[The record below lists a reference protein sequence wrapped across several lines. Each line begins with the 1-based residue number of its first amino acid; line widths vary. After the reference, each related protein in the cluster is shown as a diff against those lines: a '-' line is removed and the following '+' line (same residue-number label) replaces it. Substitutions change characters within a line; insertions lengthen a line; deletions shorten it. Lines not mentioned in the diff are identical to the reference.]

1 MKPTLIYFGTP
12 DFSATVLEKI
22 IQSGEYTVK
31 AVVTNPDAPVG
42 RQQIMTPSPVS
53 QVAQSHHISTLKPV
67 KIDPEFLRE
76 HSDTLQADLYIVFA
90 FGQILPKELIEK
102 PPHGTLNIHT
112 SLLPKYRGTAPVQAA
127 IYNQESQT
135 GPTIM
140 VMDEQMDHGPILA
153 QEPFILDP
161 KDTTETVT
169 QKMAEA
175 GAALLLKALPD
186 YLENTIIPQAQD
198 DTQATFTWKKA
209 EMKEAGYFD
218 IENPP
223 TPEKLD
229 AMIRA
234 FYPWPNAWTKWNGK
248 IVKFY
253 PGGLV
258 QMEGK
263 NKVKLEEFLRG
274 YPDFPIKYL

>member
-209 EMKEAGYFD
+209 EMKEAGYFN

-223 TPEKLD
+223 SSEKLD

>member
-223 TPEKLD
+223 S
-229 AMIRA
+229 
-234 FYPWPNAWTKWNGK
+234 FGK
-248 IVKFY
+248 IRRHDSGIL
-253 PGGLV
+253 PLA
-258 QMEGK
+258 
-263 NKVKLEEFLRG
+263 
-274 YPDFPIKYL
+274 